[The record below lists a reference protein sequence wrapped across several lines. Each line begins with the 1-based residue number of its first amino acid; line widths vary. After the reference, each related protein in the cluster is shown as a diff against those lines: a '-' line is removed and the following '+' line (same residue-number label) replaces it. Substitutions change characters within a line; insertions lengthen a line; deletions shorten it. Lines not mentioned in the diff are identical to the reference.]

1 MYLKFNGNYVTQ
13 KKIRSFSYQKGLGL
27 PSAIFLILVMILMV
41 AAINQINE
49 HSASAYGREWLSM
62 RAFYAA
68 ESGAQLAVV
77 YQLTSE
83 PSPGCNA
90 GFISDLNLTA
100 VGLNSCRINVAC
112 EEKIVSAKSYYTL
125 TSTGVCGTGVDAATR
140 AVQIRLAP

>member
-1 MYLKFNGNYVTQ
+1 MCLKFYSGYLNQ
-13 KKIRSFSYQKGLGL
+13 KKLRYFSYQKGLGL
-27 PSAIFLILVMILMV
+27 PSALFLILVMILIV

-49 HSASAYGREWLSM
+49 HSASAYGREWMSM

-68 ESGAQLAVV
+68 ESGAQLAAV

-83 PSPGCNA
+83 PSPSCNA
-90 GFISDLNLTA
+90 GFISDLNITA
-100 VGLNSCRINVAC
+100 AGLSSCRISVAC
-112 EEKIVSAKSYYTL
+112 EEKIVSAKSYFTL